1 MIRTFDLNINFRI
14 KFIHYLFNN
23 VKFIEYVKNN
33 VASIFQIWGNNK
45 KNITNT
51 KIYQD
56 PTQILK
62 IMNSCNLIV
71 GSTIIFTHFFYNLC
85 LQSIIDNLF
94 NFYLK
99 KTYSISINSQ

>member
-45 KNITNT
+45 K
-51 KIYQD
+51 KY
-56 PTQILK
+56 
-62 IMNSCNLIV
+62 
-71 GSTIIFTHFFYNLC
+71 H
-85 LQSIIDNLF
+85 
-94 NFYLK
+94 
-99 KTYSISINSQ
+99 